1 MIICTFF
8 FSFNK
13 EFPMAVKIRLSRIG
27 TTNRPFYRII
37 AVDARSKRDGAMLAN
52 VGTYDPINCSVVQF
66 HEDIYNAWLAQGA
79 IATDSAKKIYRL
91 YKKSGIKSG
100 ISTVSPQEAVVVSP
114 AVENVVASEE
124 TA

>member
-1 MIICTFF
+1 
-8 FSFNK
+8 
-13 EFPMAVKIRLSRIG
+13 MAVKIRLSRIG

-52 VGTYDPINCSVVQF
+52 VGTYDPVNCSVVQF
-66 HEDIYNAWLAQGA
+66 HEDIYNSWLAQGA

-100 ISTVSPQEAVVVSP
+100 ISTVSIPEAVVVSP